1 MNKDNKK
8 NDRSVRTGVPKS
20 AFEEALRAVEN
31 LERKKKKTPRKKV
44 SVQNSS
50 TDNQFSVDIEN
61 EADDLDSLLNIL
73 DQESGRKATKASSQ
87 SSAPVIKKS
96 VKPPPTYELPDDDS
110 ILADLLGEE
119 MDLDQ
124 EADFFRSVL
133 FGDADPKEKEKLA
146 GKEKTRKAKAAS
158 MPPSGAKKLPAPDD
172 KQLGE
177 LTERL
182 TRLQA
187 EFENYRKRVIRDAKE
202 AKKFYNEKLILELL
216 PILDNFERAI
226 EHGRNTSEQDSM
238 LEGIQLIYRQ
248 LLGMLESNGLQ
259 TIDTEGEKFNPLY
272 HEAVAVVFHSDEES
286 GTVLTEYQVGYLL
299 NGRLIRP
306 SRVLVST
313 TDEMQQTIKADQ
325 SSPDSDREAS
335 TEPESSDSVTP
346 NSEAE
351 TG

>member
-1 MNKDNKK
+1 MNEKNKK
-8 NDRSVRTGVPKS
+8 NRSTVKSGIPKS

-31 LERKKKKTPRKKV
+31 LERSKKSAPRKKISIPRK
-44 SVQNSS
+44 SVN
-50 TDNQFSVDIEN
+50 NQFSADIEN

-73 DQESGRKATKASSQ
+73 DREGSTQQKKKASAT
-87 SSAPVIKKS
+87 SSTVVRKT

-119 MDLDQ
+119 MDLDK

-133 FGDADPKEKEKLA
+133 FGDTDPKEKEKLTNKETLKQNKTT
-146 GKEKTRKAKAAS
+146 GKQKS
-158 MPPSGAKKLPAPDD
+158 MAKKTPIQDE
-172 KQLGE
+172 QFTE
-177 LTERL
+177 LKDRL
-182 TRLQA
+182 ARLQA

-216 PILDNFERAI
+216 PIVDNFERAI
-226 EHGRNTSEQDSM
+226 EHTKNTVEQKSM

-248 LLGMLESNGLQ
+248 LLGMLETNGLQ

-272 HEAVAVVFHSDEES
+272 HEAVAVIYKLDEES
-286 GTVLTEYQVGYLL
+286 GTILTEYQVGYLL

-313 TDEMQQTIKADQ
+313 TEEGQQTFKADQ
-325 SSPDSDREAS
+325 SSPDNDQKAA
-335 TEPESSDSVTP
+335 T
-346 NSEAE
+346 
-351 TG
+351 